1 MKSLKQRS
9 ISIAATALACGLAST
24 MASAQT
30 SPYSYRLPPGAFNP
44 SQARRQPIP
53 ITPVQSPVVQGVMS
67 RNGSIVIV
75 RPATTLATPRII
87 PWNPAGLPPGARL
100 VPPPMSGG
108 GSGGGGGGMP
118 ASSGGGSPYGGISTA
133 QASTGPSSGPIG
145 TPIMVQL
152 APGLGTTATLLRF
165 RAVVTNGVPAQL
177 LSQLIGSGLS
187 YSTPAPIQ
195 LCIRGGGR
203 WDIDLLLANGTRLD
217 SIGSFTPTNCP

>member
-9 ISIAATALACGLAST
+9 ISIAAAALACGLAST

-44 SQARRQPIP
+44 SQARLQLIP
-53 ITPVQSPVVQGVMS
+53 STPVQSPLVSVMS
-67 RNGSIVIV
+67 RNGSIVMV
-75 RPATTLATPRII
+75 RPATTFATPRII

-100 VPPPMSGG
+100 VPAPMSGG
-108 GSGGGGGGMP
+108 GSGGAGGSMP
-118 ASSGGGSPYGGISTA
+118 APSGGGSPYVRMATA
-133 QASTGPSSGPIG
+133 RASTGPGSGPIG

-152 APGLGTTATLLRF
+152 PPGLGATPTLLRF

-177 LSQLIGSGLS
+177 LSQLIGSGAS

-195 LCIRGGGR
+195 LCTQGGGR
-203 WDIDLLLANGTRLD
+203 WDIDLLLSNGTRLD